1 MIVEAGTVAIVG
13 VVAFAVATARTIA
26 IVKTA
31 TVAVVLASVVVA
43 AVAVT
48 VNVPSGNAVGCAVVV
63 VIAVAVCGTALG
75 ADDGVDDRAAADGKA
90 QSLAM
95 RCLLDVERL
104 VASRSKSVLFVA
116 LGGGRLN
123 LSRCE
128 SVLCVALLLRCC
140 CNPKRR
146 VLVGVACCTSAGANH
161 GAGKATKMMHST
173 GSFCT
178 GWEWCVDGEG
188 KDRHDGLDHGI
199 VAWNWL

>member
-1 MIVEAGTVAIVG
+1 MIVG
-13 VVAFAVATARTIA
+13 VVVVSVARARTIA

-43 AVAVT
+43 TVAVT
-48 VNVPSGNAVGCAVVV
+48 VDVPSGTAVGCAVVAV
-63 VIAVAVCGTALG
+63 VAVAVCGTALG
-75 ADDGVDDRAAADGKA
+75 ADDGVDDRAAADGEA
-90 QSLAM
+90 QSLAIQ
-95 RCLLDVERL
+95 CLLDVEQL
-104 VASRSKSVLFVA
+104 VASRSESVLFVA
-116 LGGGRLN
+116 LGGGGRLN

-178 GWEWCVDGEG
+178 GWEWRVDGEG
-188 KDRHDGLDHGI
+188 RDRHDGLDHGM

>member
-116 LGGGRLN
+116 RGGLDLR
-123 LSRCE
+123 RCR
-128 SVLCVALLLRCC
+128 SVLYVALLLGCRC
-140 CNPKRR
+140 NAKRR
-146 VLVGVACCTSAGANH
+146 VLVGVACCASTGSNH
-161 GAGKATKMMHST
+161 GVGKATKMMHST